1 VDPFPASD
9 PPAPLEMKRRPGAAW
24 HGEEIHGDFKMEFI
38 VGVCVHIYIYLYRM
52 TWDFIGFGFFYFYK
66 NDGVLS
72 AGWGENIKYVHQ
84 KLHFS

>member
-38 VGVCVHIYIYLYRM
+38 VGVCVHIYIYIYI
-52 TWDFIGFGFFYFYK
+52 FI
-66 NDGVLS
+66 
-72 AGWGENIKYVHQ
+72 
-84 KLHFS
+84 